1 MGGAEV
7 AVIQTAGA
15 SFLLVSAS
23 GEGGAMELKREVAR
37 RTREAGAKVLHQE
50 LSWEIAGSAMKVH
63 SALGPGL
70 LESVYEECLCHELTK
85 SGISFRRQVATPVQ
99 YDGIQLDCGFRLDLL
114 VHEVVIV
121 EIKAVE
127 KILPVHESQLLT
139 YLKITGH
146 ELGILINFNVR
157 HLRDG
162 IHRRVMTKGLRDSF
176 APPLRD
182 FAFQFPA

>member
-1 MGGAEV
+1 LDV
-7 AVIQTAGA
+7 
-15 SFLLVSAS
+15 
-23 GEGGAMELKREVAR
+23 ELKREGAR
-37 RTREAGAKVLHQE
+37 RGREGGAKVLHQV
-50 LSWEIAGSAMKVH
+50 LSSRIVGGAMKVH
-63 SALGPGL
+63 STLGPGL
-70 LESVYEECLCHELTK
+70 LESAYDECLCHELAK
-85 SGISFRRQVATPVQ
+85 AKIDFRRQVPVPLR

-114 VHEVVIV
+114 VDECVIV

-127 KILPVHESQLLT
+127 KVLPVHESQLLT

-176 APPLRD
+176 APPSRA
-182 FAFQFPA
+182 FAFQPPVE